1 MALEELK
8 LFIIFFFGLKKFS
21 MFYIEHKMRLNIFP
35 VNFLLEKK
43 VNLHTIELR
52 IEKNKYE
59 IKNWCLLFMTYMYV
73 S

>member
-1 MALEELK
+1 
-8 LFIIFFFGLKKFS
+8 

-52 IEKNKYE
+52 IEKK
-59 IKNWCLLFMTYMYV
+59 KKD
-73 S
+73 